1 MKDRQRRGAIL
12 RENWREHFE
21 LFVNNFR
28 GAEVYVTIDL
38 DCLCANEAVTN
49 WESGRFTIVDL
60 EWALA
65 KLRDACRIVAG
76 DICGAFSKPT
86 YARWK
91 QRLASDRNHLQA
103 EFLQRPAPGKLL
115 VTQEELNLV
124 SIVNPDGTSSPL
136 NTLVDLSGAN
146 VIPVAGCGVAR
157 SVPIRRPSSASPIA
171 SAPSRASRSPR
182 LPAVSSAPIVV
193 VR

>member
-28 GAEVYVTIDL
+28 GADVYVTIDL
-38 DCLCANEAVTN
+38 DCLCAKEVVTN

-86 YARWK
+86 YARLK
-91 QRLASDRNHLQA
+91 QRLASEMDH
-103 EFLQRPAPGKLL
+103 P
-115 VTQEELNLV
+115 NL
-124 SIVNPDGTSSPL
+124 
-136 NTLVDLSGAN
+136 
-146 VIPVAGCGVAR
+146 
-157 SVPIRRPSSASPIA
+157 
-171 SAPSRASRSPR
+171 SRSGPEQTREINYSALKR
-182 LPAVSSAPIVV
+182 LWPLLAE
-193 VR
+193 